1 MLFPLFYVLAD
12 NGNQMSVISLVGW
25 DKDVVVILALADIVA
40 RQVMCLDAEV
50 ELGVME
56 NNGLTVRVVD
66 GEVNMEGVA
75 MMEDGRLV
83 RRGVRDAER
92 CLQAV
97 RRLEKLSQKSLK
109 FHPVDLVFL

>member
-1 MLFPLFYVLAD
+1 
-12 NGNQMSVISLVGW
+12 MSVISLVGW
-25 DKDVVVILALADIVA
+25 DKNVVVILAIAETVA

-66 GEVNMEGVA
+66 GELNMEGVA
-75 MMEDGRLV
+75 MMEDRRLV
-83 RRGVRDAER
+83 SRGVRDAER

-97 RRLEKLSQKSLK
+97 RRLEKLSQEPLK
-109 FHPVDLVFL
+109 LHPVDLVFL